1 MDLETEDSALRR
13 IVYLYRKRLLPST
26 DGDVK
31 ILGVVTKLIQTR
43 VPRYKTWLI
52 SNSADLIPFLAKK
65 TVGFLLVQFG
75 LKTVE
80 NIKIP
85 KLVIENGASPSLT
98 ELTNRIGH
106 IQELSSE

>member
-43 VPRYKTWLI
+43 VPRYKTWLCRFH
-52 SNSADLIPFLAKK
+52 SFLGEK

-85 KLVIENGASPSLT
+85 KLLIQNGASPCLT